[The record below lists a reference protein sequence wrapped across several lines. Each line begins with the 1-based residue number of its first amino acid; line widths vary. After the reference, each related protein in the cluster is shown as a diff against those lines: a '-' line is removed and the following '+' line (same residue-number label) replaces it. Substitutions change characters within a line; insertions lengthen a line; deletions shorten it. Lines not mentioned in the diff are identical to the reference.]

1 MKNLSCKSC
10 ISEKGDG
17 CGLRLRTD
25 LLNRRQQCILRLWED
40 IFFKKKSSDEKKKLP
55 SNKFLY
61 GYQKCIK
68 KKDKLSITMRKL
80 KTEAIGLKKGVCKM
94 YT

>member
-1 MKNLSCKSC
+1 MK
-10 ISEKGDG
+10 
-17 CGLRLRTD
+17 R
-25 LLNRRQQCILRLWED
+25 
-40 IFFKKKSSDEKKKLP
+40 KKLP

-68 KKDKLSITMRKL
+68 KKYKLSITMRKL
-80 KTEAIGLKKGVCKM
+80 KTEAIGLRKGVCKM